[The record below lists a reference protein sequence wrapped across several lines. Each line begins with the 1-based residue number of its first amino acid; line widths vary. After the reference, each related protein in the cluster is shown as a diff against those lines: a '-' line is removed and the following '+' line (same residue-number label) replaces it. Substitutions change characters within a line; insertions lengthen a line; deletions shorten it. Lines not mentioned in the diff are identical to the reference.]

1 MLYCLVVGVLPN
13 YHNRTYSVA
22 LSCVLYYPTVR
33 GGLGVDCWLP
43 QRDAGLRVS
52 PKAEQVSAFS
62 GAAAAFFLTTAMA
75 RTAAAKTEKL
85 HLNE

>member
-1 MLYCLVVGVLPN
+1 M
-13 YHNRTYSVA
+13 YSITPQ
-22 LSCVLYYPTVR
+22 S
-33 GGLGVDCWLP
+33 GGGRLIAGRHDWLP

-52 PKAEQVSAFS
+52 PKAERVSAFS